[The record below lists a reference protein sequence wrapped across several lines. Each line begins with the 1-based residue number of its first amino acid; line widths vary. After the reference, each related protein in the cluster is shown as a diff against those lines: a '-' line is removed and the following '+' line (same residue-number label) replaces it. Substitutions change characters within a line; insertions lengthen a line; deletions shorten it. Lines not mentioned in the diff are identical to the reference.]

1 VHFLDAW
8 RELSA
13 IDLVRLLA
21 PAGLLILATVLPGAR
36 VVRASAIGVALFL
49 PGLRELASTAWQV
62 AGWIALWL
70 FIAWR
75 ATGEREGEQEP
86 LSPSRGMFEAGTVSL
101 ALGAMLVL
109 LLIVAVGRQD
119 LSPEDVRR
127 ASWGL
132 LVLGVGLLHLMLRR
146 HARRSALA
154 FGAMGLGLQV
164 LDGTARGAQ
173 VQTGPESGGVV
184 LAATALAVVM
194 VLRIASA
201 RERHAGSPW
210 VHDAHDLHD

>member
-1 VHFLDAW
+1 MHFLDAW

-21 PAGLLILATVLPGAR
+21 PAALLILATMLPGAR
-36 VVRASAIGVALFL
+36 VVRAAAIGVALFL
-49 PGLRELASTAWQV
+49 PGLRELAVTPWLV

-75 ATGEREGEQEP
+75 AIGGREGEREP
-86 LSPSRGMFEAGTVSL
+86 LDHARGMLETGTVSL
-101 ALGAMLVL
+101 ALGLLLLL

-119 LSPEDVRR
+119 LSPEDARR
-127 ASWGL
+127 ASFGL

-146 HARRSALA
+146 HARRAALA

-164 LDGTARGAQ
+164 LDGAARGAQ
-173 VQTGPESGGVV
+173 VQVGTVHASGV
-184 LAATALAVVM
+184 LVATALSVLM
-194 VLRIASA
+194 VLRISSA
-201 RERHAGSPW
+201 RERYAGSPW
-210 VHDAHDLHD
+210 VYDAHDLHD

>member
-21 PAGLLILATVLPGAR
+21 PAALLVLATVLPGAR
-36 VVRASAIGVALFL
+36 IVRAAAIGVALFL
-49 PGLRELASTAWQV
+49 PGLRELAVTPWIV

-70 FIAWR
+70 FIAWG
-75 ATGEREGEQEP
+75 ATGAGEGEP
-86 LSPSRGMFEAGTVSL
+86 IDPARGMLETSTVSL
-101 ALGAMLVL
+101 ALGLLLLL

-119 LSPEDVRR
+119 LSPEDGRR
-127 ASWGL
+127 ASFGL

-146 HARRSALA
+146 HARRAALA

-164 LDGTARGAQ
+164 LDGAARGAQ
-173 VQTGPESGGVV
+173 VQIGTVHASGV
-184 LAATALAVVM
+184 LIATALAVFVVM
-194 VLRIASA
+194 RIASA
-201 RERHAGSPW
+201 RERYAGSPW
-210 VHDAHDLHD
+210 VVDAHDLHD